1 MIGRKNLS
9 VGKQDWCG
17 VWLNGRHLLPSWAI
31 DASSDVIIIDFSLQ
45 LHWSTCCTQQIMMH
59 FSWSQHSVALRAYYF
74 SVIKSWTSGFGI
86 LSFIIFVGHFS
97 LQKKKKKAVFTSALT
112 KSSDKLPRFEQQTT
126 ISQSACTDR
135 IHTTHLDHLFWQFR
149 NIAFFFFLNSHSTR
163 ARWTVHKWERKM
175 FQACRCRTTL
185 LSDLTVTSVGGAF
198 SLLATLIL

>member
-1 MIGRKNLS
+1 MYYVHNRCTCKHNRCKQQRKKKIHTINDREKELKC
-9 VGKQDWCG
+9 GQDWCG

-97 LQKKKKKAVFTSALT
+97 LQKKKAVFTSALT

-149 NIAFFFFLNSHSTR
+149 NIAFFFSSQFPLTKGQVDST
-163 ARWTVHKWERKM
+163 
-175 FQACRCRTTL
+175 
-185 LSDLTVTSVGGAF
+185 
-198 SLLATLIL
+198 

>member
-74 SVIKSWTSGFGI
+74 SVIKSWTSRFGI

-97 LQKKKKKAVFTSALT
+97 LQKKKKLFLRVH
-112 KSSDKLPRFEQQTT
+112 
-126 ISQSACTDR
+126 SQSLQTSCQDLNNRPQLANQRAQTEYTLL
-135 IHTTHLDHLFWQFR
+135 ILTTFSDSSETLP
-149 NIAFFFFLNSHSTR
+149 FFFSQFPLNKGQVDST
-163 ARWTVHKWERKM
+163 
-175 FQACRCRTTL
+175 
-185 LSDLTVTSVGGAF
+185 
-198 SLLATLIL
+198 